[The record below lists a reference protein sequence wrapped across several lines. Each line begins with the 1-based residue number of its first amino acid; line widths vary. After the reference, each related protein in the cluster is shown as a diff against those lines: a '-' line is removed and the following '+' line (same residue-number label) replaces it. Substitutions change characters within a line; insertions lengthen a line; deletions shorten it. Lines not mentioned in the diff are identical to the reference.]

1 MGKLHEIDYISR
13 VAEIDNVPL
22 DDFNN
27 YLLHKPFSDPRC
39 GEYLMDIAQVMN
51 LLPPPPARLLD
62 IGVGSGWT
70 SELFARRGYE
80 VVGLDISPDMI
91 DLAKQR
97 CHPNLSFQV
106 CDYESG
112 PIASNFDVAVIYD
125 SLHHAENEFLV
136 VTNIFAALAPGGM
149 LITVEP
155 GAGHSQTADSIEV
168 MRKYGTTEKD
178 MPFSLQIE
186 LMQRAG
192 FRSVQQYA
200 RLSQLPL
207 SPLSTRTGAM
217 SQVRHALSLAY
228 GSATGLTS
236 IAVAM
241 KDETTEQPVEAP
253 GKIAEALLALAAVHD
268 QHILGTP
275 PGTIEEPALPAVQPP
290 AQSRL
295 QVLRAWLAQRSPGA
309 R

>member
-1 MGKLHEIDYISR
+1 MGKLQEIDYINR
-13 VAEIDNVPL
+13 VAEIENVPL

-51 LLPPPPARLLD
+51 LLPAPPVRLLD

-70 SELFARRGYE
+70 SELFAQRGYE
-80 VVGLDISPDMI
+80 VTGLDISPDMI
-91 DLAKQR
+91 ELSKR
-97 CHPNLSFQV
+97 RSHPNLTFQV

-112 PIASNFDVAVIYD
+112 PIPANFDAAVIYD

-136 VTNIFAALAPGGM
+136 VKNIFAALAPGGM

-155 GAGHSQTADSIEV
+155 GAGHSQTTDSIEV

-178 MPFSLQIE
+178 MPFSLQLD
-186 LMQRAG
+186 LMRRAG
-192 FRSVQQYA
+192 FSSIRQYP

-207 SPLSTRTGAM
+207 SSLSTRAGAIG
-217 SQVRHALSLAY
+217 QVQHALSLAY

-236 IAVAM
+236 IAVAF
-241 KDETTEQPVEAP
+241 KADAAGPPVEAQET
-253 GKIAEALLALAAVHD
+253 IATALLALSVVHD
-268 QHILGTP
+268 QHIRG
-275 PGTIEEPALPAVQPP
+275 LPAELAEQGAGPDREQ
-290 AQSRL
+290 AQL
-295 QVLRAWLAQRSPGA
+295 KPRALLSWLAQRKRKKS
-309 R
+309 